1 MLTCVCVCVCFLLRT
16 DVGQGC
22 ERLHL
27 LSSRGPSRGLLF
39 PHRMQQHLAQTA
51 SVAMTPRLCLGSHRR
66 RYPVSTRSPFVVCL
80 VTSPRSRG
88 ARLVCSSVRLVGSR
102 CAGSEKTPTSA
113 LLCSRGDAL
122 APPGCPWDN

>member
-1 MLTCVCVCVCFLLRT
+1 MLTCVCVCVLRLRLLLRT

-22 ERLHL
+22 ERLRL

-39 PHRMQQHLAQTA
+39 PHRMQQHLTQTE
-51 SVAMTPRLCLGSHRR
+51 SVAMTPIGSDRR

-102 CAGSEKTPTSA
+102 CAGSQKTPTAA